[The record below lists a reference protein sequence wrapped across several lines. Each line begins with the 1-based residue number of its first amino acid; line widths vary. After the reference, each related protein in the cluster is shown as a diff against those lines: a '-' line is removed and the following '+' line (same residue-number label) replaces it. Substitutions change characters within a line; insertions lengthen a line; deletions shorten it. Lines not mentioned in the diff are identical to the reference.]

1 MPAPEDGGPGA
12 VIVLPAITDAM
23 TLDLIYVLAVFP
35 KMKSVYVC
43 VILVR
48 KMKWHNG
55 GEREK
60 MKESQ
65 RNRS

>member
-35 KMKSVYVC
+35 KMKSVYMC
-43 VILVR
+43 V
-48 KMKWHNG
+48 
-55 GEREK
+55 
-60 MKESQ
+60 
-65 RNRS
+65 